1 MCIIQDSG
9 PCEPHSPVRSL
20 QRQAL
25 VAVPLVL
32 IVEDD
37 IAIRTLIVAALKRE
51 PITVHTANDGLAAL
65 ECVRE
70 NDYAVILLDLMMPR
84 LNGYEFLDGLDA
96 VRPAAQPVIIVM
108 TAFESTALRK
118 LPANRV
124 HAVLHKPF
132 DVDRVVELV
141 RDCAFV
147 RSAKREAS
155 VAENAIL
162 PITSTG
168 DEEAPVC

>member
-1 MCIIQDSG
+1 VQFAKA
-9 PCEPHSPVRSL
+9 E
-20 QRQAL
+20 L
-25 VAVPLVL
+25 VAEPLVL

-37 IAIRTLIVAALKRE
+37 TAIRALVTAALKRE
-51 PITVHTANDGLAAL
+51 PLVVHTASDGLIAL
-65 ECVRE
+65 ECVRA

-84 LNGYEFLDGLDA
+84 LNGYEFLDSLES
-96 VRPAAQPVIIVM
+96 VRPDADPVIIVM
-108 TAFESTALRK
+108 TAFESSALRK

-132 DVDRVVELV
+132 DVERVVELV

-147 RSAKREAS
+147 RRDER
-155 VAENAIL
+155 ENAAGDAAL
-162 PITSTG
+162 PPMASAG

>member
-1 MCIIQDSG
+1 MQG
-9 PCEPHSPVRSL
+9 RHP
-20 QRQAL
+20 

-37 IAIRTLIVAALKRE
+37 SAIRTLIVAALKRE
-51 PITVHTANDGLAAL
+51 PIEVHTANDGLAAL

-70 NDYAVILLDLMMPR
+70 HVYVVILLDLMMPR
-84 LNGYEFLDGLDA
+84 LNGYDFLEGLEV
-96 VRPAAQPVIIVM
+96 VRPGAQPVIIVM

-147 RSAKREAS
+147 RERRASANAE
-155 VAENAIL
+155 VAIPPIANAI
-162 PITSTG
+162 
-168 DEEAPVC
+168 DENPRAC

>member
-1 MCIIQDSG
+1 
-9 PCEPHSPVRSL
+9 
-20 QRQAL
+20 

-37 IAIRTLIVAALKRE
+37 SAIRTLIVAALKRE
-51 PITVHTANDGLAAL
+51 PVEVHTANDGLAAL

-70 NDYAVILLDLMMPR
+70 HDYAVILLDLMMPR
-84 LNGYEFLDGLDA
+84 LNGYDFLEGLA
-96 VRPAAQPVIIVM
+96 VVRPGARPVIIVM
-108 TAFESTALRK
+108 TAFESTSLRK
-118 LPANRV
+118 LPPNRV

-132 DVDRVVELV
+132 DVERVVELV

-147 RSAKREAS
+147 HH
-155 VAENAIL
+155 AEGERKHSGDLLA
-162 PITSTG
+162 PPAHMG

>member
-1 MCIIQDSG
+1 MCTLQG
-9 PCEPHSPVRSL
+9 PGF
-20 QRQAL
+20 

-37 IAIRTLIVAALKRE
+37 TAIRTLIVAALKRE
-51 PITVHTANDGLAAL
+51 PIEVHTASDGLVAL
-65 ECVRE
+65 ECVRA

-84 LNGYEFLDGLDA
+84 LNGYEFLESLES
-96 VRPAAQPVIIVM
+96 VRPDAEPVIIVM
-108 TAFESTALRK
+108 TAFESSALRK

-132 DVDRVVELV
+132 DVERVVELV

-147 RSAKREAS
+147 RRDEGESADGDHALPPM
-155 VAENAIL
+155 ANA
-162 PITSTG
+162 G